1 MSGCWGMSLTHCA
14 VIDVKNDANLRGGR
28 GQSDKIKRRGRES
41 GREGERIREEEER
54 VREKEVMS
62 D

>member
-28 GQSDKIKRRGRES
+28 GQSDKIKRRGS
-41 GREGERIREEEER
+41 GRESERVREEEER